1 MNIGDF
7 RPSLLKDRSPN
18 VNLNLPRLIFIIWVT
33 ALLSMRPAWAIDNP
47 DQPNRSAEFLNR
59 ALPFEERIAE
69 ESSAADLATASR
81 AYDRFLDAELNQAYQ
96 QLLTHVN
103 GEARRALIAA
113 QRQWLHFRDA
123 ENSFI
128 DRNWT
133 QDNFGSSSRLSRAD
147 YRSTLVKQRVLNL
160 LAYLQNY

>member
-1 MNIGDF
+1 MKIGDI
-7 RPSLLKDRSPN
+7 RPSTGKSWSPR
-18 VNLNLPRLIFIIWVT
+18 VKGALSGLFFITWLT
-33 ALLSMRPAWAIDNP
+33 LLLSITPARALDNP
-47 DQPNRSAEFLNR
+47 DGPNRSSEFLTR
-59 ALPFEERIAE
+59 AKPFEERIAE

-103 GEARRALIAA
+103 GEARRALIAS
-113 QRQWLHFRDA
+113 QRQWLHFRVA

-133 QDNFGSSSRLSRAD
+133 PDNFGSSSRLSRAD